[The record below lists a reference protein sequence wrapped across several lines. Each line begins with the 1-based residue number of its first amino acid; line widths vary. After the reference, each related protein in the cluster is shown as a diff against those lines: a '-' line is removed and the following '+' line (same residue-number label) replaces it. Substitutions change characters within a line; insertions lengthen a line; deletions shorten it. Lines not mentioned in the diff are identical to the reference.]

1 MGTESIVF
9 QAERLVVVVMMV
21 VVEPS
26 NSCRI
31 IGGTEY
37 KEMALLL
44 TKTRSTKQCVEPEST
59 SAGKDD
65 SKT

>member
-1 MGTESIVF
+1 
-9 QAERLVVVVMMV
+9 MMV

-26 NSCRI
+26 NSHRI

-37 KEMALLL
+37 GEMTLLL
-44 TKTRSTKQCVEPEST
+44 TKVGSTKQCVEPEST

-65 SKT
+65 CKT

>member
-1 MGTESIVF
+1 M
-9 QAERLVVVVMMV
+9 VMMV

-26 NSCRI
+26 NSHRI
-31 IGGTEY
+31 IGETEY

-44 TKTRSTKQCVEPEST
+44 TKVRSTKQCVEPEST

-65 SKT
+65 GKT

>member
-1 MGTESIVF
+1 
-9 QAERLVVVVMMV
+9 MV

-31 IGGTEY
+31 TEGMEY
-37 KEMALLL
+37 KKMALLL
-44 TKTRSTKQCVEPEST
+44 MKVRSTKQCVELEST

-65 SKT
+65 GKI